1 MSDPE
6 IKYKIGDFVYLIT
19 DIDQYKRI
27 VTGITIRLNSVIYA
41 ITFGENETT
50 HYDFEISKEP
60 NLTMK
65 E

>member
-1 MSDPE
+1 MKDPE

-19 DIDQYKRI
+19 DVDQYKRI
-27 VTGITIRLNSVIYA
+27 VTGITIRLNSVLYA
-41 ITFGENETT
+41 ISLGESETT

-60 NLTMK
+60 NLVNK